1 MKFIVVT
8 SQVIAVLLIFT
19 VAINKLIIIIIIK
32 QIFFYRVT
40 LASLVFLDGKSM
52 KTISFCDQA
61 AKT

>member
-19 VAINKLIIIIIIK
+19 VAINKLIIIIK